1 MDTRIRSIAAE
12 YSARRKREDC
22 ASTRAAVVDLLSK
35 YRLQIRVRG
44 LVDAAA
50 DAVGSWTAFDADNL
64 DVSALTPDLREAFTA
79 AFPNMNLGDLE
90 DMAPSAIGGLATAWR
105 GKLFEVIVARRLNA
119 GEWVGGLHLET
130 GQAAALAEL
139 ANQPGWDIAIT
150 DAHGAV
156 AEELSIK
163 ATDSVAYLREAL
175 DRYPDIRVLTTE
187 DTGEL
192 LDHLSDRVMI
202 DQDMSVAELMER
214 VDSPLAELQDSPLE
228 EFIED
233 VAPYLVFALII
244 GQEALA
250 LAKGRKTASDALGS
264 GARRAAKSLVSR
276 GAGAAASLISPTLA
290 APASF
295 MTRLG
300 MERARGAR
308 DAATVTEEWRSRVS
322 GLGSSPNPTVGFSAA
337 GRAAPNRL
345 DQPRLTGRETV
356 YGFSNLLSG
365 RRQNSVGR
373 RAHSGAR
380 R

>member
-1 MDTRIRSIAAE
+1 MDARIRSIAE
-12 YSARRKREDC
+12 GYSARRKREDPT
-22 ASTRAAVVDLLSK
+22 STRVAVVELLSK

-50 DAVGSWTAFDADNL
+50 DAVGSWASFDADNL
-64 DVSALTPDLREAFTA
+64 DVGTLTPELREAFTA
-79 AFPNMNLGDLE
+79 AFPNMDLGDLE
-90 DMAPSAIGGLATAWR
+90 GMAPSAIGGLATAWR
-105 GKLFEVIVARRLNA
+105 GKLFEVIVAKRLNA

-156 AEELSIK
+156 VEELSIK

-175 DRYPDIRVLTTE
+175 DRYPDIRVLATG
-187 DTGEL
+187 DTADL
-192 LDHLSDRVMI
+192 FDHLSDRVMI

-214 VDSPLAELQDSPLE
+214 VDSPLEELQDSPLE

-250 LAKGRKTASDALGS
+250 LAKGRKSAAAALGS
-264 GARRAAKSLVSR
+264 ASRRTAKSLVSR
-276 GAGAAASLISPTLA
+276 GVGAVVSVVAPPLA

-300 MERARGAR
+300 MERSHGAR
-308 DAATVTEEWRSRVS
+308 NAASV
-322 GLGSSPNPTVGFSAA
+322 VGYWTDTLQS
-337 GRAAPNRL
+337 
-345 DQPRLTGRETV
+345 QC
-356 YGFSNLLSG
+356 
-365 RRQNSVGR
+365 
-373 RAHSGAR
+373 AHT
-380 R
+380 